1 MTIPLAVVAGIPL
14 APYRQARIRPVR
26 EGWEVRVIPGNQ
38 RRRADLRGVWAH
50 VLKVVDQARADGVHL
65 ILSHDRENERRK
77 FLELK
82 SRSYRA
88 VWLPRTLS
96 ADYGQPAFNTAIDD
110 ILAFEECWRG
120 RIRPGISSPLLLPE
134 TAFSAQPSVSDV
146 WDRARN
152 VHESARD
159 SLDAIENALTQF
171 RREHWRRTAW
181 RDADELVFTRGSL
194 HGSHGLAAWQNKKL
208 TFGLPAGFHF
218 DVKHRRSRGFSVS
231 DQHWVSHTFNQY
243 TNIDPHGF
251 IRGGR

>member
-96 ADYGQPAFNTAIDD
+96 ADYRQPAFNTAID
-110 ILAFEECWRG
+110 WRLG
-120 RIRPGISSPLLLPE
+120 RTRSSPSGYLPDFISMSSI
-134 TAFSAQPSVSDV
+134 AGVVA
-146 WDRARN
+146 
-152 VHESARD
+152 
-159 SLDAIENALTQF
+159 
-171 RREHWRRTAW
+171 
-181 RDADELVFTRGSL
+181 LVFPISIGYLIRSISIRTLIRTGLFAAAISYGS
-194 HGSHGLAAWQNKKL
+194 
-208 TFGLPAGFHF
+208 
-218 DVKHRRSRGFSVS
+218 R
-231 DQHWVSHTFNQY
+231 
-243 TNIDPHGF
+243 
-251 IRGGR
+251 